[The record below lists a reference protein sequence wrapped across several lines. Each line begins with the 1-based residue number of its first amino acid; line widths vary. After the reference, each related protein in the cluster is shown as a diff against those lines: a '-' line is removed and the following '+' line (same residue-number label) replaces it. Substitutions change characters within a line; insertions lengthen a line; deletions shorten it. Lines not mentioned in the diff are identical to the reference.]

1 MPTVYLRRVG
11 ADQRRPIL
19 VSPQDPHKKSSRRVL
34 LFVANSERASVA
46 AKCPEALST
55 FTANDAQASV
65 SELQSYYWR
74 ISAATSSPN
83 FFWIYSWVSG
93 SKSVMSN
100 IRRTSTISL
109 SFPGMREAHS
119 SASSRDFT
127 WMIQ

>member
-1 MPTVYLRRVG
+1 MKRTTRDQELGCDSGMDEPARILHVFGEQVTRGARDSALGNPTL
-11 ADQRRPIL
+11 QRTKGGPPL
-19 VSPQDPHKKSSRRVL
+19 KSTKRGE
-34 LFVANSERASVA
+34 F
-46 AKCPEALST
+46 
-55 FTANDAQASV
+55 F
-65 SELQSYYWR
+65 YYRR

-83 FFWIYSWVSG
+83 FFWISFWVSG

-100 IRRTSTISL
+100 MRRTSTISL